1 VKLKWKIVLFLL
13 PLTLWIGCKSVVGP
27 DKDTDP
33 KPTTVRVDYHRYVAG
48 GTSPELADTV
58 TTTLTWGGING
69 TSQYLIK
76 QDDINYSC
84 SVSIETEN
92 VITGYVGD
100 FKMYDP
106 DNPCPG
112 SNGEI
117 ALYVRIDGV
126 DVIRIS
132 NGCTSPWSGT
142 FKFIKHNDGMVEMLK
157 Q

>member
-1 VKLKWKIVLFLL
+1 M
-13 PLTLWIGCKSVVGP
+13 LWIGCKSIFGP
-27 DKDTDP
+27 DKDDTKP
-33 KPTTVRVDYHRYVAG
+33 KPSSVRVDYQRYIAG
-48 GTSPELADTV
+48 GTSPKAADRPGV
-58 TTTLTWGGING
+58 GLTWGEIHGI
-69 TSQYLIK
+69 SQYLIK
-76 QDDINYSC
+76 QSDDNYYTNA
-84 SVSIETEN
+84 SIETES

-100 FKMYDP
+100 PKMYDP

-142 FKFIKHNDGMVEMLK
+142 FKFIKHNDGRIEMLK